1 MQERRMFQRFNINI
15 PVEFHSLDE
24 KKIEGTGKIINISAG
39 GGGMVVT
46 TKYLLPGIPL
56 EMQLIIPDG
65 KDPFIAN
72 AKVIWLKAMEPTLF
86 LAGVQFDKVDF
97 MGISRALRLHNSK

>member
-1 MQERRMFQRFNINI
+1 MQERRTFQRFNIRI
-15 PVEFHSLDE
+15 PVTFHTLDG
-24 KKIEGTGKIINISAG
+24 KNIEGSGRIINVSAA

-46 TKYLLPGIPL
+46 TEYLLPGTPL

-65 KDPFIAN
+65 KDPLIAN
-72 AKVIWLKAMEPTLF
+72 GKVIWMKAIEPTLF

-97 MGISRALRLHNSK
+97 MGIARALRLNG

>member
-1 MQERRMFQRFNINI
+1 MQERRIFERFDIEV
-15 PVEFHSLDE
+15 PVTFRSLDNNNN
-24 KKIEGTGKIINISAG
+24 IEGSGKIINISAG

-46 TKYLLPGIPL
+46 TKYLLPGTPL
-56 EMQLIIPDG
+56 EIQLLIPDN
-65 KDPFIAN
+65 KPPLNVN

-97 MGISRALRLHNSK
+97 MGVARALRLHN

>member
-1 MQERRMFQRFNINI
+1 MQERRMFQRFNMEI

-24 KKIEGTGKIINISAG
+24 KKIEGKGKIINISAE

-46 TKYLLPGIPL
+46 TEYLLPATPL
-56 EMQLIIPDG
+56 EMQLIIPDN
-65 KDPFIAN
+65 KAPLTVN

-97 MGISRALRLHNSK
+97 MGMARALRLHK